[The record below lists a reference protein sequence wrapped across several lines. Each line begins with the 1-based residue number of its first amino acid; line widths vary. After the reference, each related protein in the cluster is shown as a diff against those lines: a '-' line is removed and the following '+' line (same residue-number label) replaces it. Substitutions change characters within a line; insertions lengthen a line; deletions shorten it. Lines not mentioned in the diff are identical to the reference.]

1 MDKFRGRTAQT
12 HFTNKPCQFT
22 PHRHITPL
30 DLTNRVA
37 EAPARVFVLTYMQ
50 RVTNADSKKKKK
62 KTTLFHPCVVLVV
75 THIDP
80 TLILQIS
87 RCVS

>member
-62 KTTLFHPCVVLVV
+62 KRLNIRQSQVIRVHG
-75 THIDP
+75 
-80 TLILQIS
+80 
-87 RCVS
+87 